1 MTIKIEGEE
10 QNMASYHIQYQ
21 ILHET
26 LFNHLCEVN
35 SGVNIPPGNRKLK
48 GDELDVSI
56 SVLKVVNFLCVRAC
70 RTLFSTNFLFDV
82 IMLVQFGIWEA
93 FKGLLKY

>member
-56 SVLKVVNFLCVRAC
+56 SVLKVVNFFECALVGPFFRPI
-70 RTLFSTNFLFDV
+70 SFL
-82 IMLVQFGIWEA
+82 M
-93 FKGLLKY
+93 

>member
-1 MTIKIEGEE
+1 MSGQVHLRMTIKIEGEE

-35 SGVNIPPGNRKLK
+35 NGVNIPPGTRKLK

-56 SVLKVVNFLCVRAC
+56 GFIKR
-70 RTLFSTNFLFDV
+70 LFSSDV
-82 IMLVQFGIWEA
+82 SHFCRS
-93 FKGLLKY
+93 KS